1 MYNRVVMTCGISLLS
16 PANVFNHATAQ
27 KLTSSFNEVY
37 CDEQSQQQ
45 QITQYVEYVRQH
57 LHHIED
63 SEKVSAEYSLI
74 SALLKRKKLHNSA
87 HITLIATNTIGGV
100 ACSAALCEI
109 INKKFGMTVKRQ
121 IVQMTVS
128 NQQQFQEQQ
137 AKYMHVLANA
147 LSEGEPRSTCFAPL
161 GGYKVMTSLGYI
173 VGSFLHYPTTYLHE
187 EQQFLIEV
195 PPVPLDIDEAFVK
208 GNMDLLRRCQREFIP
223 FEELTA
229 QEQALVEQHTAIF
242 TIDEEHVTLTVFGAF
257 LFEREKYK
265 QIFQTHYYLSEQ
277 VRNEMAKNKAF
288 VEQELE
294 RLVMNLKLRAGAYE
308 SHEREIKGLKSKPVY
323 KLAKAAYGQSVFRLT
338 YLYDEEKDELQAN
351 YLWLDHDLYERDIAK
366 GVGLMKEEKNMQQY
380 VIGG

>member
-1 MYNRVVMTCGISLLS
+1 MYNRVVMTCGISLLA

-37 CDEQSQQQ
+37 CDDPQQKQ
-45 QITQYVEYVRQH
+45 QIEQYVEYVRQH
-57 LHHIED
+57 LSSIQD

-74 SALLKRKKLHNSA
+74 SALLKRKKLHESA

-100 ACSAALCEI
+100 ACSAALMVI
-109 INKKFGMTVKRQ
+109 IEKQFGMTVKRQ
-121 IVQMTVS
+121 IVQMTVN

-137 AKYMHVLANA
+137 AHYMHVLANA

-195 PPVPLDIDEAFVK
+195 PPVPLDIDEAFVQS
-208 GNMDLLRRCQREFIP
+208 NMELLRRCQREFIP
-223 FEELTA
+223 FEQLST
-229 QEQALVEQHTAIF
+229 QEQKLVEQHTAIF

-265 QIFQTHYYLSEQ
+265 EIFKTHYYLSEQ
-277 VRNEMAKNKAF
+277 VRNEMAKNKQF

-294 RLVMNLKLRAGAYE
+294 RLVLNLKTRAGAYE

-323 KLAKAAYGQSVFRLT
+323 KLAKATYGQSVFRLT
-338 YLYDEEKDELQAN
+338 YFYDEEKDVLNAN
-351 YLWLDHDLYERDIAK
+351 YLWLDHDTYEREVAK
-366 GVGLMKEEKNMQQY
+366 GIGLMKAERNMQQY